1 MVLSMAASEDL
12 LEVPGRGYHPPAS
25 RQDSFTSSCGSF
37 LSPSSQYDG
46 VSEMGSCYDIVEE
59 EATHQIKIPS
69 ESSGAAD
76 EIALDLLPTSQT
88 SQRQYSEKQSST
100 TLSSWQTA
108 SNRGPLQRDN
118 STKEADPSGRIF
130 R

>member
-1 MVLSMAASEDL
+1 MASEDL
-12 LEVPGRGYHPPAS
+12 LEVPGRYHPPAS

-69 ESSGAAD
+69 ESGGGD
-76 EIALDLLPTSQT
+76 EIALDLLPTSSHAG
-88 SQRQYSEKQSST
+88 SQSRQYSEKQSST
-100 TLSSWQTA
+100 TLSSWQT
-108 SNRGPLQRDN
+108 NHRGLQRDN

-130 R
+130 RFLF